1 MSVKDAD
8 CLGLPLISKTD
19 AIVDWGKNLV
29 FENKRMTIRE
39 VANILGIPFGS
50 CGSMLKDIQNVHQIS
65 AKFVLFLLREF

>member
-1 MSVKDAD
+1 
-8 CLGLPLISKTD
+8 
-19 AIVDWGKNLV
+19 
-29 FENKRMTIRE
+29 MTIRE